1 MDRRQ
6 FNSAV
11 LVGGAT
17 VATLGANP
25 EPVLGQTSGA
35 NVSSSGFEQLRL
47 PESYRAIF
55 EQNYPRF
62 SEGEYARRHQALAK
76 VMEAANLDYVLIV
89 TSQNVGNAT
98 VWMTGWRGTT
108 EALTIFKPGEPMT
121 MWVEY
126 YNHQP
131 QCRQV
136 AKGVDVRWGEEKGAS
151 LVAAE
156 LAKRG
161 AKRVGVIGPL
171 SAAAWKGLEQKVTL
185 VSLGAE
191 YVRLR
196 LIKSEEEI
204 AWMRIGGALSDL
216 GMRTLVAS
224 TKPGMTE
231 HDLANAIERSYVGIG
246 GKIGIHFIGSTQMGS
261 PDCCVPRQW
270 QTKRRIQP
278 GDFVFCELTSTWW
291 DYSGQV
297 LRGFTVE
304 AEPTQLYKDLHATAF
319 EAFDAVT
326 KAIKPGVHSK
336 ELIEASS
343 MIEAN
348 GFTTYDDLVHG
359 YGGGYFQ
366 PILGSRSRPAGHPPT
381 LVLEENMCMVVQP
394 NVITKDEKAGVQLGH
409 CVRVTKT
416 GFEHLH
422 DVPLSL
428 FKAGQVL

>member
-6 FNSAV
+6 FNTAMLAGGTTALAGAAV
-11 LVGGAT
+11 
-17 VATLGANP
+17 P
-25 EPVLGQTSGA
+25 EDSLAQTPVSGD
-35 NVSSSGFEQLRL
+35 SGFGALRL
-47 PESYRAIF
+47 PEEYRAIF
-55 EQNYPRF
+55 ETSYPRF
-62 SEGEYARRHQALAK
+62 SDPEYKRRHDAIGKL
-76 VMEAANLDYVLIV
+76 MEANGLDYVLIV

-108 EALTIFKPGEPMT
+108 EALTLFKPGEPMT

-136 AKGVDVRWGEEKGAS
+136 ARGVEVRWGEEKGAA

-156 LAKRG
+156 LARRG
-161 AKRVGVIGPL
+161 ARKVGVIGPL
-171 SAAAWKGLEQKVTL
+171 SPTAWKGIEQKVTL
-185 VSLGAE
+185 MSLGAE

-196 LIKSEEEI
+196 MIKSAEEI
-204 AWMRIGGALSDL
+204 AWMRIGAALSDL
-216 GMRTLVAS
+216 GMRTLIAS
-224 TKPGMTE
+224 TKVGMTE
-231 HDLANAIERSYVGIG
+231 HELANAIERSYVGIG
-246 GKIGIHFIGSTQMGS
+246 GAIGIHFIGSTAMAN

-270 QTKRRIQP
+270 ATRRKIQP

-297 LRGFTVE
+297 LRGMTVE
-304 AEPTQLYKDLHATAF
+304 GEPTQLYKDLHETAF
-319 EAFDAVT
+319 AAFNAVT
-326 KAIKPGVHSK
+326 KVIKPGVHSR
-336 ELIEASS
+336 ELTEASS
-343 MIEAN
+343 MIETH

-366 PILGSRSRPAGHPPT
+366 PILGSKSRPAGHPPT

-394 NVITKDEKAGVQLGH
+394 NVITKDEKAGVQFGQ

-416 GFEHLH
+416 GFESLH
-422 DVPLSL
+422 DFPGAM
-428 FKAGQVL
+428 FKAGQIL